1 VQLSGNT
8 SYISNPGELLPRRNL
23 QVIQPPVETGDEID
37 AEAVAKAIRAHRKAF
52 EVESADVDIA
62 LALRWT
68 GVPSYDRIA
77 PFAQGIIAG
86 LADHIAAKK
95 PLYVMLDGDI
105 AQTLGAIMRE
115 EMGVASEVLVIDGV
129 MLMDFDYIDLGK
141 VRIPSFTVPV
151 TIKSL
156 VFSED
161 PRGPR
166 AKEIIHH
173 RAEDDHGHDHAH
185 GHSHSHSHG
194 HGHSHHHGHDHK
206 H

>member
-1 VQLSGNT
+1 M
-8 SYISNPGELLPRRNL
+8 
-23 QVIQPPVETGDEID
+23 
-37 AEAVAKAIRAHRKAF
+37 
-52 EVESADVDIA
+52 
-62 LALRWT
+62 RWT

-173 RAEDDHGHDHAH
+173 RAEDDHS
-185 GHSHSHSHG
+185 HSHTHSHSHG